1 MYSYQEIRSIDTG
14 GITYL
19 EPMQGT
25 ADWYWG
31 SDYDSGDLYEAEEIH
46 RMGKPVRP
54 NKLVLVRYPEG
65 EPVWPVEPKPGQ
77 YFGRPVFWDGK
88 VVLLLVDF
96 PAGEIRLLTFDGE
109 KTEPLVTL
117 PLSSVKDCYNLMLHT
132 APLTLTRQS
141 ADHEFQIVWPE
152 QVSFSI
158 HPHDSFYFRD
168 GDRLYFSRWQEDP
181 DYREESVVRDARTGA
196 VLEIR
201 PGTLM
206 DLPDGQI
213 WRLG

>member
-1 MYSYQEIRSIDTG
+1 MYRTIKDIHTEGISY
-14 GITYL
+14 L
-19 EPMQGT
+19 APMEGT
-25 ADWYWG
+25 RDWYWG

-54 NKLVLVRYPEG
+54 NRFVLVRYPTG
-65 EPVWPVEPKPGQ
+65 ETVRPVAPRPGQ

-88 VVLLLVDF
+88 VILLLVDF

-117 PLSSVKDCYNLMLHT
+117 PLSSVKDCYNLMLHIS
-132 APLTLTRQS
+132 PLMLARQA

-152 QVSFSI
+152 RVSFPI
-158 HPHDSFYFRD
+158 DPHDSFDFRD

-181 DYREESVVRDARTGA
+181 DYREESVVRDLTTGE
-196 VLEIR
+196 VLEVR
-201 PGTLM
+201 PGALM
-206 DLPDGQI
+206 ELPDGQV
-213 WRLG
+213 WRLH